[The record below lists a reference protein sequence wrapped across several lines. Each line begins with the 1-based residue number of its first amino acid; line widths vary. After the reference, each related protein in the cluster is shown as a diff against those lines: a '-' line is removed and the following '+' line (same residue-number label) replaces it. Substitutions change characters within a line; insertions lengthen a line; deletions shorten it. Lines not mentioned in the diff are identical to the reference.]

1 MTTVPPDLVAL
12 GVVRGA
18 YGIKGWVR
26 IAPYAADGAVLLQQR
41 AWWLKGASEPRA
53 LELTA
58 VRRHT
63 DQLVAKWDGCD
74 SPESA
79 DALKGREVAVARSA
93 FPPLADN
100 EFYLADLVG
109 ARVVNRAGDEL
120 GKVQGLRSNG
130 AQQLLEVWRD
140 ASAGETAAVLIP
152 LVESYI
158 DAVDVAQHE
167 VRVDWQ
173 NDWS

>member
-1 MTTVPPDLVAL
+1 MATVPPDLVAL

-18 YGIKGWVR
+18 YGVKGWVR
-26 IAPYAADGAVLLQQR
+26 IAPYADDGAVLLQQR
-41 AWWLKGASEPRA
+41 AWWLQGSATAQR

-63 DQLVAKWDGCD
+63 DQLLAKWNGCD
-74 SPESA
+74 SPEGA

-93 FPPLADN
+93 FPPLPDN
-100 EFYLADLVG
+100 EFYVADLVG

-120 GKVQGLRSNG
+120 GKVQGLRSKG
-130 AQQLLEVWRD
+130 AQQLLEV
-140 ASAGETAAVLIP
+140 APEGSAGESATLLIP
-152 LVESYI
+152 LVESYV

-173 NDWS
+173 KDW

>member
-1 MTTVPPDLVAL
+1 MTVPLDLVAL

-26 IAPYAADGAVLLQQR
+26 IVPYAADGAVLLQQQ
-41 AWWLKGASEPRA
+41 AWWLQRSSGSQP
-53 LELTA
+53 LEVTA

-63 DQLVAKWDGCD
+63 DQLVAKWNGCD

-79 DALKGREVAVARSA
+79 DALKGVEVAVARSA

-100 EFYLADLVG
+100 EYYLADLVG

-130 AQQLLEVWRD
+130 AQQLLEV
-140 ASAGETAAVLIP
+140 SGTGGAGKDEALLIP
-152 LVESYI
+152 MVDSYI

-173 NDWS
+173 NDW

>member
-1 MTTVPPDLVAL
+1 MTVPPDLVAL

-18 YGIKGWVR
+18 YGLKGEVR
-26 IAPYAADGAVLLQQR
+26 IAPYAADGAVLLGQR
-41 AWWLKGASEPRA
+41 AWWLQRA
-53 LELTA
+53 TPQPLEIEA
-58 VRRHT
+58 VRRHK
-63 DQLVAKWDGCD
+63 DQLLAKWNGCD

-79 DALKGREVAVARSA
+79 DALKGVEVAVARSA

-100 EFYLADLVG
+100 EYYLADLVG

-120 GKVQGLRSNG
+120 GRVQGLRSNG
-130 AQQLLEVWRD
+130 AQQLVEVVRD
-140 ASAGETAAVLIP
+140 AGAGGDESALLIP

-158 DAVDVAQHE
+158 DAVDVAQRE

-173 NDWS
+173 GDW